1 MSKRPVT
8 GVDQA
13 WTTPGSRWPA
23 GHARL
28 TAYTLGNRR
37 RAAGSLAIP
46 FWRHTIGVSGG
57 ATVARVRSA
66 AGVCWL
72 LTAMSTTWLL
82 PHGIS
87 RGWPTAARRT
97 VSEPA
102 GDSRR
107 SPHAC
112 RAARCAP
119 RAISV
124 TSQPAW
130 ERRPPTTAPIAPAP
144 RRGAAPRA
152 GGAPPPPP
160 PPPPPAPSTTYRT
173 GAASFGWPR
182 PPAEPARRP

>member
-57 ATVARVRSA
+57 TTAARATSA
-66 AGVCWL
+66 AWVCWL

-82 PHGIS
+82 SHWIW
-87 RGWPTAARRT
+87 RGWPTAVTRT
-97 VSEPA
+97 VSERA

-107 SPHAC
+107 SP
-112 RAARCAP
+112 RA
-119 RAISV
+119 
-124 TSQPAW
+124 W
-130 ERRPPTTAPIAPAP
+130 IA
-144 RRGAAPRA
+144 
-152 GGAPPPPP
+152 
-160 PPPPPAPSTTYRT
+160 
-173 GAASFGWPR
+173 
-182 PPAEPARRP
+182 